1 MYTSETGG
9 FRLHQALADLNRQR
23 LSFPLAPIRRIGAG
37 LGVRASGVPDLQRR
51 LEWYFSGK
59 VPAAEL
65 RRDGLVHG
73 ALLMAS
79 ALPEDDYD
87 SFIAAN
93 VLLLVERL
101 SAHAGRDDGFWNW
114 KRLAPHFRLAA
125 PDLRAA
131 IMCGFREARRAG
143 RVSLS
148 EGPGA
153 EDCLTVP
160 RNEILGFLGR
170 NRVEFPLLSLVER
183 AVREETDAQHAGD
196 LWVTQH
202 SNAARLPDG
211 QRQMALAGFRYL
223 YERPLSMEPPASAD
237 APVIPGL
244 D

>member
-101 SAHAGRDDGFWNW
+101 SANAGRDDGFWNW

-160 RNEILGFLGR
+160 RNEILGFLGQ
-170 NRVEFPLLSLVER
+170 NRV
-183 AVREETDAQHAGD
+183 D